1 MAYNFRQCNREQKYL
16 LPPDI
21 REWIPGSDL
30 AWFVLDAVKQMD
42 LRAFYSGYRQDGRG
56 GSAYPPDVMVSLLL
70 YSYCMGERSS
80 RRIERLCE
88 RDVAYRVIT
97 ANSFPDHTTIS
108 RFRQGH
114 NEALAG
120 LFVEVLRLCAEAGLL
135 KVGVVAL
142 DGTKMKANAALDAN
156 RTHEG
161 LAEEVKRMLA
171 EAEAVDK
178 QEDALYGE
186 DKRGDELPEGLRD
199 RKGRLARLKEC
210 KERLEQEASARA
222 AEQAVKIAE
231 RQAEEEATGKKKRGR
246 KPKDPDATVGDAKA
260 NVTDPDSRIMKTRKG
275 YEQAYNAQAGTTED
289 QIIVVAEVTTDEN
302 DAKQYHP
309 MMRKAAANLQ
319 AVGVKEKIGAG
330 LADAGYWSKATVV
343 ACDPDG
349 PESFIATTKDWK
361 QRKAMRDRAAPRG
374 RIPKDLDV
382 RALMERRLLTKRGR
396 ELYKKRSQTIEPVFG
411 QVKEGRGADRFMR
424 RGLSAVDS
432 EWKVICA
439 THNLLKLF
447 RSGKAKWN

>member
-1 MAYNFRQCNREQKYL
+1 MAYNFRECNRDQRYL

-21 REWIPGSDL
+21 REWIPQSDL
-30 AWFVLDAVKQMD
+30 AWFVLDAVNGMD
-42 LRAFYSGYRQDGRG
+42 LQAFYRKYRRDGRG
-56 GSAYPPDVMVSLLL
+56 GSAYRPDVMVTLLL

-114 NEALAG
+114 GEALAG
-120 LFVEVLRLCAEAGLL
+120 LFVEVLRLCAEAGLV

-142 DGTKMKANAALDAN
+142 DGTKMKANAALEAN
-156 RTHEG
+156 RTHEH
-161 LAEEVKRMLA
+161 LAEEVNKMLA

-178 QEDALYGE
+178 EEDALYGK
-186 DKRGDELPEGLRD
+186 DKRGEELPEALRD
-199 RKGRLARLKEC
+199 RKSRLGRLKEC
-210 KERLEQEASARA
+210 KERLESEASARA
-222 AEQAVKIAE
+222 ADQARKIAE
-231 RQAEEEATGKKKRGR
+231 REAEEKVTGKKKRGR
-246 KPKDPDATVGDAKA
+246 RPKKPDPTAGQSKA
-260 NVTDPDSRIMKTRKG
+260 NVTDPESRIMKTRRG

-302 DAKQYHP
+302 DTQQYHP
-309 MMRKAAANLQ
+309 MMKQAAANL
-319 AVGVKEKIGAG
+319 ASVGVKKIGAG
-330 LADAGYWSKATVV
+330 LADAGYWSRATVD

-349 PESFIATTKDWK
+349 PEPFIATTKDWK
-361 QRKAMRDRAAPRG
+361 QRKAMRESAAPRG
-374 RIPKDLDV
+374 RMPKNLDV
-382 RALMERRLLTKRGR
+382 RERMERKLLTKRGR
-396 ELYKKRSQTIEPVFG
+396 ELYKKRSQTVEPVFG
-411 QVKEGRGADRFMR
+411 QVKDGRGIGRFMQ

-447 RSGKAKWN
+447 RSGKATWN

>member
-1 MAYNFRQCNREQKYL
+1 
-16 LPPDI
+16 
-21 REWIPGSDL
+21 
-30 AWFVLDAVKQMD
+30 
-42 LRAFYSGYRQDGRG
+42 
-56 GSAYPPDVMVSLLL
+56 
-70 YSYCMGERSS
+70 
-80 RRIERLCE
+80 
-88 RDVAYRVIT
+88 
-97 ANSFPDHTTIS
+97 
-108 RFRQGH
+108 
-114 NEALAG
+114 
-120 LFVEVLRLCAEAGLL
+120 LL